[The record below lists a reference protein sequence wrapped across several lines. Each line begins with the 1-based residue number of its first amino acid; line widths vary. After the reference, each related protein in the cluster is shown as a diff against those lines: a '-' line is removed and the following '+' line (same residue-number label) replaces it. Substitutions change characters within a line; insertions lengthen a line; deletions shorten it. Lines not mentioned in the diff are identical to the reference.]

1 MLVTQDMRV
10 ISRKPLNDF
19 VEIHRDAEPG
29 LSSWW
34 KLMKGKSYKNPS
46 ALKKDFPSASF
57 IGGET
62 TVFNIAG
69 NKYRLVVNI
78 VYSMRTVFV
87 DNVYT
92 HVEYDRLTK
101 AGLLG
106 R

>member
-1 MLVTQDMRV
+1 MRV

-19 VEIHRDAEPG
+19 ARVHRDAQSA
-29 LSSWW
+29 LSAWW
-34 KLMKGKSYKNPS
+34 KLMKAKSYKSPS

-62 TVFNIAG
+62 AVFNIAG
-69 NKYRLVVNI
+69 NKYRLVTNI

-87 DNVYT
+87 DDVYT
-92 HVEYDRLTK
+92 HHEYDRLTR

-106 R
+106 K

>member
-1 MLVTQDMRV
+1 MRV

-19 VEIHRDAEPG
+19 AQKHPDARSA
-29 LSSWW
+29 LASWW
-34 KLMKGKSYKNPS
+34 KLMKSKSYTSPS

-62 TVFNIAG
+62 TVFNIGG

-78 VYSMRTVFV
+78 VYSMRTIFIS
-87 DNVYT
+87 DVYT
-92 HVEYDRLTK
+92 HVEYERLTR

-106 R
+106 